1 MVLADATGPATRP
14 FSHPATLDSSVPGF
28 IGAYRFDASGKAT
41 PLHDTELAGAFAAG
55 QGWIWLHLNLADR
68 RCPRW
73 LAQVAAIDPAV
84 AADFSEPSPRQVVR
98 GKDGFLLG
106 FLADFRRE
114 FDTDPSEPASLNFIL
129 GPRLVITG
137 RNRAVQSA
145 EQLRRLI
152 MRGATFATP
161 TDFLIALVSQF
172 ADKLD
177 ATMHELLDEMEII
190 EDHILDE
197 RHRGERRRLMLLRR
211 QAAMLHRHMR
221 AMRRALLLADRT
233 IPDFPEG
240 FRSLIARLHNLDQ
253 DFEMLEARAR
263 FFHDE
268 IDAKLTAETNRQ
280 LYALSALTAA
290 FLPPALV
297 AGLFGMNFAW
307 LPWQNTAYG
316 FWIAVTLC
324 IVSSLGVL
332 IAVKVIGRN

>member
-1 MVLADATGPATRP
+1 VSADAASSTTTP
-14 FSHPATLDSSVPGF
+14 FTHPTKLDSSVPGF
-28 IGAYRFDASGKAT
+28 IGAYLFDSSGKAT
-41 PLHDTELAGAFAAG
+41 ALHDTELSAAFASG
-55 QGWIWLHLNLADR
+55 QGWIWLHLNLSDR

-73 LAQVAAIDPAV
+73 LTQTVGIDAAV
-84 AADFSEPSPRQVVR
+84 AADFSEPSPRQVVYS
-98 GKDGFLLG
+98 KDGVLLG

-114 FDTDPSEPASLNFIL
+114 FDTDPSEPASLSFVL
-129 GPRLVITG
+129 GRSFVITG

-145 EQLRRLI
+145 EQMRRLI
-152 MRGATFATP
+152 ARGATYATP
-161 TDFLIALVSQF
+161 TEFLIALVSQF

-177 ATMHELLDEMEII
+177 QTMHELLDEMEII

-240 FRSLIARLHNLDQ
+240 FHSLTSRLHNLDQ

-316 FWIAVTLC
+316 FWIALALC
-324 IVSSLGVL
+324 AVSSLGVL
-332 IAVKVIGRN
+332 IAVRVIGRK

>member
-1 MVLADATGPATRP
+1 MLAETAGSKTEIDTPPPR
-14 FSHPATLDSSVPGF
+14 LDSAVPGF
-28 IGAYRFDASGKAT
+28 IGAYLFEAAGKAT
-41 PLHDTELAGAFAAG
+41 PLHDTDTAAAFASG
-55 QGWIWLHLNLADR
+55 QGWIWLHLNLSDR

-73 LAQVAAIDPAV
+73 LAQVAGIDPAV
-84 AADFSEPSPRQVVR
+84 AAEFSEPSPRQVIL
-98 GKDGFLLG
+98 GKDGILLG

-114 FDTDPSEPASLNFIL
+114 FDTDPSEPASLSFLL
-129 GPRLVITG
+129 GRSFVITG

-145 EQLRRLI
+145 EQMRRELA
-152 MRGATFATP
+152 RGATYAAP
-161 TDFLIALVSQF
+161 TDFLISLVSQF

-177 ATMHELLDEMEII
+177 ATMHELLDGMEII

-221 AMRRALLLADRT
+221 AMRRALVLADRT
-233 IPDFPEG
+233 IPDFPQAFQG
-240 FRSLIARLHNLDQ
+240 LTSRLHNLDQ
-253 DFEMLEARAR
+253 DFETLEARAR

-268 IDAKLTAETNRQ
+268 IDAKLAAETNRQ

-297 AGLFGMNFAW
+297 AGLFGMNFSW
-307 LPWQNTAYG
+307 LPWQGTPYG
-316 FWIAVTLC
+316 FWIALALC

-332 IAVKVIGRN
+332 IAVKVIGRH

>member
-1 MVLADATGPATRP
+1 MLADPADPTTKA
-14 FSHPATLDSSVPGF
+14 FTHPPKLDSTVPGF
-28 IGAYRFDASGKAT
+28 IGAYLFDASGKAS
-41 PLHDTELAGAFAAG
+41 PLHDTELASAFASE
-55 QGWIWLHLNLADR
+55 QGWIWLHLNLSDR

-73 LAQVAAIDPAV
+73 LAQTVGIDPAI
-84 AADFSEPSPRQVVR
+84 AADFSEPSPRQVVLA
-98 GKDGFLLG
+98 KDGVLLG

-114 FDTDPSEPASLNFIL
+114 FDTDPSEPASLSFVL
-129 GPRLVITG
+129 GRRFVITG

-145 EQLRRLI
+145 EQMRRLI
-152 MRGATFATP
+152 ARGASYATP
-161 TDFLIALVSQF
+161 GEFLIALVSQF

-177 ATMHELLDEMEII
+177 TTMHELLDEMEII

-211 QAAMLHRHMR
+211 QAAILHRHMR

-240 FRSLIARLHNLDQ
+240 FHGLTARLHNLDQ

-280 LYALSALTAA
+280 LYALSALTAGL
-290 FLPPALV
+290 LPPALV

-307 LPWQNTAYG
+307 LPWQNASYG
-316 FWIAVTLC
+316 FWIAVALCTL
-324 IVSSLGVL
+324 SSLGVL
-332 IAVKVIGRN
+332 IAVRIIGRN

>member
-1 MVLADATGPATRP
+1 M
-14 FSHPATLDSSVPGF
+14 PGF
-28 IGAYRFDASGKAT
+28 IGAYLFDETGKASL
-41 PLHDTELAGAFAAG
+41 LHDVDLAEAFARG
-55 QGWIWLHLNLADR
+55 KGWIWLHLNLADR

-73 LAQVAAIDPAV
+73 LAQAAHIDPAV
-84 AADFSEPSPRQVVR
+84 AVDFSEPSPRQVILSRDNV
-98 GKDGFLLG
+98 LLG

-114 FDTDPSEPASLNFIL
+114 FDTDPSEPASLSFIL
-129 GPRLVITG
+129 GHRFAITG

-145 EQLRRLI
+145 EQLRGLI
-152 MRGATFATP
+152 TRGATYATP
-161 TDFLIALVSQF
+161 SDFLIALVSQF

-177 ATMHELLDEMEII
+177 TTMHELLDEMEII

-211 QAAMLHRHMR
+211 KAAMLHRHMR

-240 FRSLIARLHNLDQ
+240 FHGLTSRLHNLDQ

-307 LPWQNTAYG
+307 LPWQNTPYG
-316 FWIAVTLC
+316 FLVAVALC
-324 IVSSLGVL
+324 IVSSLAVL
-332 IAVKVIGRN
+332 IAVRIIGRN

>member
-1 MVLADATGPATRP
+1 MLAETAGSTTETFNPTPR
-14 FSHPATLDSSVPGF
+14 LDSAVPGF
-28 IGAYRFDASGKAT
+28 IGAYLFDDGGKAS
-41 PLHDTELAGAFAAG
+41 PLHDIELAEAFAAG
-55 QGWIWLHLNLADR
+55 KGWVWLHLNLADR

-73 LAQVAAIDPAV
+73 LAQVAGIDPAL
-84 AADFSEPSPRQVVR
+84 AIDFSEPSPRQVVMS
-98 GKDGFLLG
+98 KDGVLLG

-114 FDTDPSEPASLNFIL
+114 FDTDPSEPASLSFIL
-129 GPRLVITG
+129 GHRLVITG

-152 MRGATFATP
+152 ARGATYATP

-177 ATMHELLDEMEII
+177 QTMHELLDEMEII

-211 QAAMLHRHMR
+211 KAAMLHRHMR

-240 FRSLIARLHNLDQ
+240 FHGLTSRLHNLDQ
-253 DFEMLEARAR
+253 DFEMLESRAR

-297 AGLFGMNFAW
+297 AGLFGMNFSW

-316 FWIAVTLC
+316 FWIALALC
-324 IVSSLGVL
+324 GVSSLGVL
-332 IAVKVIGRN
+332 IAVRIIGRN

>member
-1 MVLADATGPATRP
+1 MLSTTAGSTTESFTPR
-14 FSHPATLDSSVPGF
+14 LDSAVPGF
-28 IGAYRFDASGKAT
+28 IGAYLFDDTGKAS
-41 PLHDTELAGAFAAG
+41 PLHDIDLPEAFAEG
-55 QGWIWLHLNLADR
+55 KGWIWLHLNLADR

-73 LAQVAAIDPAV
+73 LAQVAGIDPAV
-84 AADFSEPSPRQVVR
+84 AVDFSEPSPRQVILS
-98 GKDGFLLG
+98 KDGALIG

-114 FDTDPSEPASLNFIL
+114 FDTDPSEPASLSFIL
-129 GPRLVITG
+129 GRRFVITG

-145 EQLRRLI
+145 EQMRRLI
-152 MRGATFATP
+152 ARGATYATP
-161 TDFLIALVSQF
+161 IEFLIALVSQF

-177 ATMHELLDEMEII
+177 QTMHELLDEMEII

-240 FRSLIARLHNLDQ
+240 FHGLTGRLHNLDQ

-297 AGLFGMNFAW
+297 AGLFGMNFSW
-307 LPWQNTAYG
+307 LPWQNTPVG
-316 FWIAVTLC
+316 FWIALALC
-324 IVSSLGVL
+324 IISSLAVL
-332 IAVKVIGRN
+332 IAVRIIGRN

>member
-1 MVLADATGPATRP
+1 VSADAASSTTTP
-14 FSHPATLDSSVPGF
+14 FTHPAKLDSCVPGF
-28 IGAYRFDASGKAT
+28 IGAYLFDASGKAT
-41 PLHDTELAGAFAAG
+41 SLPDTELAAAFAAG

-73 LAQVAAIDPAV
+73 LVQTVGIDPAV
-84 AADFSEPSPRQVVR
+84 ATDFSEPSPRQVVTAKN
-98 GKDGFLLG
+98 GVLLG

-114 FDTDPSEPASLNFIL
+114 FDTDPSEPAALSFVLGRNF
-129 GPRLVITG
+129 VITG

-152 MRGATFATP
+152 ARGAAYATP

-177 ATMHELLDEMEII
+177 TTMHELLDEMEII

-240 FRSLIARLHNLDQ
+240 FHSLTSRLHNLDQ

-316 FWIAVTLC
+316 FWIAVMLC

-332 IAVKVIGRN
+332 IAVRLIGRN